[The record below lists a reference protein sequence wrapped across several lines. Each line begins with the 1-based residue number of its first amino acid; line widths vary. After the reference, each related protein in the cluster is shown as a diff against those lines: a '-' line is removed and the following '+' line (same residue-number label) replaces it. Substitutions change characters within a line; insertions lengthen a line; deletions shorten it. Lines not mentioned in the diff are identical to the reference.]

1 MFQNISEEIK
11 QEEYDDVNVKNK
23 DKLKNVLKNMF
34 KLQNILV
41 YVISFFISTVKLGID
56 VTPFGIAMFAVAC
69 GSAVPAGI
77 VLVLAGLGT
86 LVGLGFS
93 SFVEYLITAILFLIF
108 TMIFKPKMAD
118 EYRNETNKVGI
129 HLFIATLIVQ
139 AGKYFIGD
147 FLLYDLFI
155 CVIGSIL
162 TYVFYKIFVNAII
175 VIKEFKLKTAFTIEE
190 VIGASV
196 LLAIT
201 VNAFN
206 GINIMGFSIS
216 NILTILLVLILGWK
230 NGILVGATSGISV
243 GVTLGMINATSPM
256 QIAIYGISGMFAGIL
271 NKFGKIGVVVG
282 FVFGNILITYIVNGN
297 TNILINIREI
307 FIAALGLLLIP
318 KKVEINI
325 QDLMGRNKLL
335 TAVGEKRLTGSKD
348 MTTDLNN
355 VSNTI
360 DEMIKS
366 YEEAAV
372 TLADEKQEE
381 KIEIEKRKNQFI
393 EDFLGN
399 LDSYKENVFYEE
411 LVENEE
417 ELVSEIYQKCIE
429 KDVIVE
435 KDIIEIFENH
445 NNFIV
450 DADEKIKEDLLQ
462 IAKIANRVYKLN
474 EMNNFWKHKESNNK
488 KAISNQLK
496 GVSKA
501 ISNLKEKLS
510 NNDEFNDK
518 SKEIQILLNQ
528 RNVNCTYVSIKQNT
542 NKKYIIKLGLD
553 INDNTLRESD
563 KIKSIENLLT
573 KVFKNSITFQRDY
586 KNLEKQEYE
595 QVYSSEDKFILQVG
609 TSKITKNDS
618 KVSGDS
624 NMQIRLEDG
633 KYMLLISDGMGSGEE
648 AKQSS
653 KLVIKMMKNL
663 LSSGFDRKESIN
675 LINSTISLSSKE
687 EMYATVDMAI
697 LDLYEGNAE
706 FIKNGA
712 CATYIKNKKNVN
724 KIELNNL
731 PVGIVEDSEMTTY
744 ERNLHDGDIIIMCS
758 DGILES
764 KEEIGDKD
772 WLEGFVKGINT
783 NNVQKIADL
792 ILAEAIDNGYGI
804 AKDDMTVI
812 VSKIVSKK

>member
-1 MFQNISEEIK
+1 
-11 QEEYDDVNVKNK
+11 
-23 DKLKNVLKNMF
+23 
-34 KLQNILV
+34 
-41 YVISFFISTVKLGID
+41 
-56 VTPFGIAMFAVAC
+56 
-69 GSAVPAGI
+69 
-77 VLVLAGLGT
+77 
-86 LVGLGFS
+86 
-93 SFVEYLITAILFLIF
+93 
-108 TMIFKPKMAD
+108 
-118 EYRNETNKVGI
+118 
-129 HLFIATLIVQ
+129 
-139 AGKYFIGD
+139 
-147 FLLYDLFI
+147 
-155 CVIGSIL
+155 
-162 TYVFYKIFVNAII
+162 
-175 VIKEFKLKTAFTIEE
+175 
-190 VIGASV
+190 
-196 LLAIT
+196 
-201 VNAFN
+201 
-206 GINIMGFSIS
+206 
-216 NILTILLVLILGWK
+216 
-230 NGILVGATSGISV
+230 
-243 GVTLGMINATSPM
+243 MINATSPM

-348 MTTDLNN
+348 MTNDLNN

-675 LINSTISLSSKE
+675 LINATISLSSKE

>member
-86 LVGLGFS
+86 LVGIGFS
-93 SFVEYLITAILFLIF
+93 SFVEYSITAILFLIF

-381 KIEIEKRKNQFI
+381 KIEIEKRKKQFI